1 MSDRAFSVYNEFY
14 VHTTHMCFYL
24 NYEAWQAETDSTIKQ

>member
-14 VHTTHMCFYL
+14 LHATHMCFYL
-24 NYEAWQAETDSTIKQ
+24 NYEAWQAETDNTIKQ